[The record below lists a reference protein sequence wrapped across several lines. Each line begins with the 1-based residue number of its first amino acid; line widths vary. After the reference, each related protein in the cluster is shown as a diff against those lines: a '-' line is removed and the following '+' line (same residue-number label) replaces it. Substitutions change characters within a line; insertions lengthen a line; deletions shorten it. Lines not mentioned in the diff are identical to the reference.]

1 MPQVPGVPLMPIT
14 LLNAALGLLPDRT
27 LPVRGPDRIAAVVPM
42 FDEEAG
48 AARALASLL
57 AQDVPVYEIVVSI
70 NGGSDRTP
78 GVVATTL
85 AEAGYA
91 PVARSRWGV
100 AAASVRWWW
109 RLTGGPA
116 VTVMEHDRP
125 VSKADSINEVV
136 AGGLVTS

>member
-14 LLNAALGLLPDRT
+14 LLNAALGMLPDRT

-57 AQDVPVYEIVVSI
+57 GQRVPVYEIVVSI

-78 GVVATTL
+78 GVVADD
-85 AEAGYA
+85 
-91 PVARSRWGV
+91 ARGG
-100 AAASVRWWW
+100 
-109 RLTGGPA
+109 RL
-116 VTVMEHDRP
+116 R
-125 VSKADSINEVV
+125 
-136 AGGLVTS
+136 AGGAQPLGR